1 MFALKNVVLLAGFA
15 HTLNDTDLAGEAD
28 HLIIPTDILVGLGRS
43 SLAEPLQLCRI
54 VDDFY
59 AGACLELLPLRH
71 PPSVQER
78 PKYSRFS
85 SIAVVQNPTHDLL
98 PAAFALRLQLLDF
111 SKNIRALPHPV
122 CDLQLE
128 LRKFPVH
135 RQPCQPSGLREV
147 LLGALEIGARG
158 AGACGPKTASV
169 QEEVDQRV
177 SVGNALLH
185 QLIDRLLRHK
195 RRQHRVAHGLV
206 RRGAR
211 PLARE
216 PVLEGP
222 ALVDVAV
229 LSDHRVDQE
238 LARDRALVM
247 LNNLRERAPGAGLG
261 PCRGSSRGRHTAR
274 RFLGVLLRAR
284 TRRLGGPGSGTGSG
298 DGSAARRSRRR
309 AGGRGG
315 GGGGRPGSLL
325 VGTLPI
331 LCGGSGGSR
340 RLPPLHK
347 RLTLAASALRGGLA
361 MKHRDG
367 ALPVRPA
374 QAAEA
379 GQVARERCDAMQL
392 RKCCT

>member
-1 MFALKNVVLLAGFA
+1 M
-15 HTLNDTDLAGEAD
+15 H
-28 HLIIPTDILVGLGRS
+28 LGRS

-78 PKYSRFS
+78 PNYSRFS

-111 SKNIRALPHPV
+111 SKDARALPHPV
-122 CDLQLE
+122 CDFQLE

-135 RQPCQPSGLREV
+135 RQPCQPGGLREV
-147 LLGALEIGARG
+147 LLGALEIGTRG
-158 AGACGPKTASV
+158 AGACGPQAASV
-169 QEEVDQRV
+169 QKEVDQRV

-185 QLIDRLLRHK
+185 QLVDRLLRHK
-195 RRQHRVAHGLV
+195 RRQHRVAHGFV

-211 PLARE
+211 PLARK

-229 LSDHRVDQE
+229 LSDHWVDQE

-247 LNNLRERAPGAGLG
+247 LNDLRERAPGAGLG

-284 TRRLGGPGSGTGSG
+284 TRRLGGPGGSSGPGG
-298 DGSAARRSRRR
+298 CSAARRSRRR
-309 AGGRGG
+309 GGGRGGRGG
-315 GGGGRPGSLL
+315 GGPPGSLL
-325 VGTLPI
+325 VGTLPV
-331 LCGGSGGSR
+331 LCGGNGGSR
-340 RLPPLHK
+340 RLPPLH
-347 RLTLAASALRGGLA
+347 RWLTLAASALRGGLA
-361 MKHRDG
+361 MKHRDDT
-367 ALPVRPA
+367 LPVRPA

-379 GQVARERCDAMQL
+379 GQAARERGDAMQL
-392 RKCCT
+392 TKCCT